1 MDMIT
6 KNERAL
12 LFLLSQTKSMT
23 RMQLVKLMFL
33 ASKERSLYDFVPY
46 QYGPFSFQLYQDM
59 RHLERE
65 GYLKQTEDDVH
76 FVERVFP
83 KPDPYIQ
90 GGITSV
96 INQFGG
102 FREKDLVNYVYQQYP
117 DMTIFSKIK
126 QLKTYYRNESGIVTI
141 GYEGRNIDKFL
152 SLLVENKV
160 GKLIDVRK
168 NPFSMKYGYSKNQLM
183 SALEKLGI
191 SYLHLPELGIES
203 DQRKN
208 LTEKGAVEL
217 FRHYAQELGAKEE
230 MLDSIK
236 SLAKKEKVALMCFEA
251 QATDCHRG
259 VIAKRFRDEGLDVVD
274 L

>member
-1 MDMIT
+1 MIT

-12 LFLLSQTKSMT
+12 LFLLSQTKSLT

-33 ASKERSLYDFVPY
+33 AGKERSLYDFVPY

-65 GYLKQTEDDVH
+65 GYLTQTEDDVH
-76 FVERVFP
+76 FVEKVFP
-83 KPDPYIQ
+83 KPDPWIQ
-90 GGITSV
+90 TGITSV

-102 FREKDLVNYVYQQYP
+102 SREKDLVDYVYRQYP
-117 DMTIFSKIK
+117 EMTIFSKIK

-152 SLLVENKV
+152 SILVENKV

-191 SYLHLPELGIES
+191 SYLHLPELGIDS
-203 DQRKN
+203 DQRQN
-208 LTEKGAVEL
+208 LTGKGFAEL
-217 FRHYAQELGAKEE
+217 FRRYAQELGAKEDL
-230 MLDSIK
+230 LDSIK
-236 SLAKKEKVALMCFEA
+236 SLAQKEKVALMCFEA
-251 QATDCHRG
+251 NVADCHRG

>member
-12 LFLLSQTKSMT
+12 LFLLSQTKSLT
-23 RMQLVKLMFL
+23 RMQLVKLMFI

-65 GYLKQTEDDVH
+65 GYLTQIEDDVH

-96 INQFGG
+96 INQFEG
-102 FREKDLVNYVYQQYP
+102 FRERDLVDYVYRQYP
-117 DMTIFSKIK
+117 EMTIFSKIK

-152 SLLVENKV
+152 SILVENKV

-191 SYLHLPELGIES
+191 TYLHLPELGIES
-203 DQRKN
+203 DQRQN
-208 LTEKGAVEL
+208 LTEKGFAEL
-217 FRHYAQELGAKEE
+217 FRRYAEELGTKEDL
-230 MLDSIK
+230 LDTIK
-236 SLAKKEKVALMCFEA
+236 SLAQKEKVALMCFEA
-251 QATDCHRG
+251 QATDCHRS
-259 VIAKRFRDEGLDVVD
+259 VIAQRFRDEGMDVVD

>member
-1 MDMIT
+1 MIT

-12 LFLLSQTKSMT
+12 LFLLSQTKSLTKMT
-23 RMQLVKLMFL
+23 MVKLMFL

-65 GYLKQTEDDVH
+65 GYLTQTDDEVH

-83 KPDPYIQ
+83 KPDPWIQ
-90 GGITSV
+90 AGVTSV
-96 INQFGG
+96 TSQFSD
-102 FREKDLVNYVYQQYP
+102 FKEKELVKYVYDQYP
-117 DMTIFSKIK
+117 EMTIFSRIK
-126 QLKTYYRNESGIVTI
+126 QLKTYYRNESGITTI

-152 SLLVENKV
+152 MILIENKV

-183 SALEKLGI
+183 SSLEKLGI
-191 SYLHLPELGIES
+191 TYLHLPELGIES
-203 DQRKN
+203 DKRQN
-208 LTEKGAVEL
+208 LTEKGFVEL
-217 FRHYAQELGAKEE
+217 FRRYGEELGAKEDL
-230 MLDSIK
+230 LDTIR
-236 SLAKKEKVALMCFEA
+236 SLAEKEKVALMCFEA
-251 QATDCHRG
+251 KESDCHRG
-259 VIAKRFRDEGLDVVD
+259 VIAKRFREEGLDVVE

>member
-12 LFLLSQTKSMT
+12 LFLLLQTKSLT

-33 ASKERSLYDFVPY
+33 AGKERSLYDFVPY
-46 QYGPFSFQLYQDM
+46 QYGPFSFQLYHDM

-65 GYLKQTEDDVH
+65 GYLTQSEDDVH

-83 KPDPYIQ
+83 KPDPWIQ
-90 GGITSV
+90 IGITSV

-102 FREKDLVNYVYQQYP
+102 FREKDLVDYVYRQYP
-117 DMTIFSKIK
+117 EMTIFSKIR

-152 SLLVENKV
+152 TLLVENKV
-160 GKLIDVRK
+160 GTLIDVRK
-168 NPFSMKYGYSKNQLM
+168 NPFSMKYGYSKNPLM
-183 SALEKLGI
+183 SALEKMGI
-191 SYLHLPELGIES
+191 SYLHLPELGIDS

-208 LTEKGAVEL
+208 LNEKGFAEL
-217 FRHYAQELGAKEE
+217 FRRYALELGAKEDL
-230 MLDSIK
+230 LDIIK
-236 SLAKKEKVALMCFEA
+236 SLAQTEKVALMCFEA
-251 QATDCHRG
+251 NAADCHRG
-259 VIAKRFRDEGLDVVD
+259 VIAQRFRDEGLEVVD

>member
-1 MDMIT
+1 MIT
-6 KNERAL
+6 KNERAFL
-12 LFLLSQTKSMT
+12 YLLSQTKSLTKMK
-23 RMQLVKLMFL
+23 MVKLMFL

-65 GYLKQTEDDVH
+65 GYLTQTDDEVQ

-83 KPDPYIQ
+83 KPDPWIQ
-90 GGITSV
+90 GGITST

-102 FREKDLVNYVYQQYP
+102 FAEKDLVDYVYKKHP

-126 QLKTYYRNESGIVTI
+126 QLKTYYRNESGITTI
-141 GYEGRNIDKFL
+141 GYEGKNIDKFL
-152 SLLVENKV
+152 MILVENKI

-183 SALEKLGI
+183 SSLEKLGI
-191 SYLHLPELGIES
+191 AYLHLPELGIES
-203 DQRKN
+203 DQRQN
-208 LTEKGAVEL
+208 LNEKGFIELFRRYAVEL
-217 FRHYAQELGAKEE
+217 GSKEDL
-230 MLDSIK
+230 LDTIK
-236 SLAKKEKVALMCFEA
+236 SFAQKEKVALMCFEA
-251 QATDCHRG
+251 KESDCHRG
-259 VIAKRFRDEGLDVVD
+259 VIARRFREEGLDVVA

>member
-1 MDMIT
+1 MEMIT

-12 LFLLSQTKSMT
+12 LFLLSQTKSLK
-23 RMQLVKLMFL
+23 RMQFVKLMFL
-33 ASKERSLYDFVPY
+33 ASKRRSLYDFVPY

-65 GYLKQTEDDVH
+65 GFLAQTEDDVH

-90 GGITSV
+90 EGVTSV
-96 INQFGG
+96 INQFSG
-102 FREKDLVNYVYQQYP
+102 FREKDLVDYVYQNYP
-117 DMTIFSKIK
+117 EMTIFSKIK

-141 GYEGRNIDKFL
+141 GYEGRSIDKFL
-152 SLLVENKV
+152 SILVENKV

-168 NPFSMKYGYSKNQLM
+168 NPFSMKYGYSKNQLI

-203 DQRKN
+203 DQRQN
-208 LTEKGAVEL
+208 LSGKGFAEL
-217 FRHYAQELGAKEE
+217 FRRYARELGAKEE
-230 MLDSIK
+230 LLDTIK
-236 SLAKKEKVALMCFEA
+236 SLARKEKVALMCFEA
-251 QATDCHRG
+251 KAADCHRG
-259 VIAKRFRDEGLDVVD
+259 VIATRFREEGLGVVD

>member
-1 MDMIT
+1 MIT

-12 LFLLSQTKSMT
+12 LFLLSQAKQLK
-23 RMQLVKLMFL
+23 RMQFVKLMFL

-65 GYLKQTEDDVH
+65 GYLTQTEDDVL

-83 KPDPYIQ
+83 KPDPYVQ
-90 GGITSV
+90 GGINSV
-96 INQFGG
+96 FNQFGG
-102 FREKDLVNYVYQQYP
+102 FREKDLVDYVYHQYP
-117 DMTIFSKIK
+117 ETTIFSKIK

-203 DQRKN
+203 DQRQN
-208 LTEKGAVEL
+208 LRGKGFIKLFQRYAVEL
-217 FRHYAQELGAKEE
+217 AEKEDL
-230 MLDSIK
+230 LDTIK
-236 SLAKKEKVALMCFEA
+236 SLAQKEKVALMCFEA
-251 QATDCHRG
+251 KESDCHRG
-259 VIAKRFRDEGLDVVD
+259 VIARRFRDEGLDVVA

>member
-12 LFLLSQTKSMT
+12 LFLLSQARSLT

-33 ASKERSLYDFVPY
+33 SSKERSLYDFVPY

-65 GYLKQTEDDVH
+65 GYLTQTEDDVH

-83 KPDPYIQ
+83 KPDPWIQ
-90 GGITSV
+90 AGITSV

-102 FREKDLVNYVYQQYP
+102 FREKDLVDYVYRQYP
-117 DMTIFSKIK
+117 ETTIFSKIK

-152 SLLVENKV
+152 SILVDNKV

-191 SYLHLPELGIES
+191 TYLHLPELGIES
-203 DQRKN
+203 DQRQN
-208 LTEKGAVEL
+208 LTEKGFAEL
-217 FRHYAQELGAKEE
+217 FRRYSEELGTKEDF
-230 MLDSIK
+230 LDTIK
-236 SLAKKEKVALMCFEA
+236 SLAQKEKVALMCFEA
-251 QATDCHRG
+251 KATDCHRG
-259 VIAKRFRDEGLDVVD
+259 RIAQRFRDEGLVVVD